1 MLSHTR
7 SQRDRLAAGFDR
19 PKVKRLMRRLP
30 GWRGVLALNY
40 HRIGDHT
47 ASPWDHSLWSASA
60 ELFDLQLAVLAAEA
74 EVIAP
79 GDIGAALQDGKPGRR
94 VLITFDDG
102 YRDNFEIAYPLLRK
116 HGLTATFFL
125 ATGFIDRPRVAW
137 WDELAWMVRGSRAQ
151 ALEAGEWLPRTMALD
166 AAGADATIA
175 TLTAHYKTLPNERT
189 EAFLDHV
196 AVATGSGRCDPDE
209 AAEMWITWEMAREL
223 RRGGMTIGGHT
234 VTHPVLARIP
244 AARQEEEIEGCA
256 GRIEQELGEPMRW
269 FAYPV
274 GARDTFTADTRQ
286 ILTRGGVQLAFS
298 FYGGHARFSRWDPL
312 DVPRTHVGPE
322 LSPEILQGMVWL
334 PGLLAR

>member
-1 MLSHTR
+1 MPSHTR
-7 SQRDRLAAGFDR
+7 SRRDRLAAGFDR
-19 PKVKRLMRRLP
+19 SNIKRLLRRLP
-30 GWRGVLALNY
+30 GWRGVLTLNY
-40 HRIGDHT
+40 HRVGDPGT
-47 ASPWDHSLWSASA
+47 CPWDRSLWSASA
-60 ELFDLQLAVLAAEA
+60 ELFDQQLAVLAAEA
-74 EVIAP
+74 EVIGP
-79 GDIGAALQDGKPGRR
+79 GEIEAALQGGKPGRR
-94 VLITFDDG
+94 VLVTFDDG

-125 ATGFIDRPRVAW
+125 ATGFIDEPRIAW

-151 ALEAGEWLPRTMALD
+151 ALEAGEWLPRTVPLGVADAD
-166 AAGADATIA
+166 AAIA
-175 TLTAHYKTLPNERT
+175 TLTAHYKTLRSVCA

-196 AVATGSGRCDPDE
+196 ALATGSGRCDPGQ
-209 AAEMWITWEMAREL
+209 AAEMWITWDMAREL

-244 AARQEEEIEGCA
+244 AARQQEEIVGCA

-286 ILTRGGVQLAFS
+286 ILARTGARLAFS

-322 LSPEILQGMVWL
+322 LSPELLQAMIWL
-334 PGLLAR
+334 PGPLAR